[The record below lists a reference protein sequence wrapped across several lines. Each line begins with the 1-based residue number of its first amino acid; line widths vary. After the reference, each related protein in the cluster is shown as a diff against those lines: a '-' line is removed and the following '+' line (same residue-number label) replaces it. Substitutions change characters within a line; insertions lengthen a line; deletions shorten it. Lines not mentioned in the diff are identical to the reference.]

1 MYQHGDWENMND
13 SVTIPTDKSA
23 ITRIKIQL
31 ELTAA
36 DSETK
41 LDIQRERNEWR
52 EKMEQA

>member
-1 MYQHGDWENMND
+1 MYQHGHWENKND

-23 ITRIKIQL
+23 VTRIKIQL

-52 EKMEQA
+52 EKMEEA

>member
-13 SVTIPTDKSA
+13 SLTIPTDKSA

>member
-1 MYQHGDWENMND
+1 MYQHGDWENKAD
-13 SVTIPTDKSA
+13 SVTITTDKSV

-52 EKMEQA
+52 EKMEEA

>member
-1 MYQHGDWENMND
+1 MYQHGDWENKND
-13 SVTIPTDKSA
+13 SVTITTDKSA

-41 LDIQRERNEWR
+41 LDIQKERNEWR
-52 EKMEQA
+52 EKMEEA